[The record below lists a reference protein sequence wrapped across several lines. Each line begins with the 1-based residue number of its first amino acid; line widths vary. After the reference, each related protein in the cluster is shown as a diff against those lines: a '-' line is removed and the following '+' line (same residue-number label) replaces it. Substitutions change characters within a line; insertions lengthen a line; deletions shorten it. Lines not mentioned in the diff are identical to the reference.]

1 MSQDSSNLHPPQ
13 KNAGREA
20 GKAVRSFGTDTHAR
34 TIVKSLTWRV
44 GGFAMT
50 VGVAWAVTG
59 KAETAAS
66 IGLLDTLV
74 KLLVFYLHERIWFK
88 IPFGRAKPPD
98 YEI

>member
-1 MSQDSSNLHPPQ
+1 MQPDLNNPSPSESHGGP
-13 KNAGREA
+13 EA
-20 GKAVRSFGTDTHAR
+20 RKALRSFGTDTHAR
-34 TIVKSLTWRV
+34 TIVKSLTWRI

-50 VGVAWAVTG
+50 MGVAWAVTG

-74 KLLVFYLHERIWFK
+74 KLLAFYLHERAWFR
-88 IPFGRAKPPD
+88 IPFGRARPPD